1 MIDRLRT
8 GTLLRY
14 AALAV
19 PLAFV
24 GLPIYVHIPKFYG
37 QTRGMDLAL
46 LGAILLIV
54 RLADCFLDPLIG
66 WLRDR
71 YPSARRAMMRVAVVG
86 LMLGYWLVF
95 TPPDGLS
102 PWVQATALGGSLALV
117 YFSFSVL
124 MVHYYAAGVALATLA
139 QDAPRV
145 AAFRESFMLAGVLLA
160 SILPPLLAQHMA
172 QQAYHILAL
181 IFAPML
187 LVGAFITMGLPPF
200 AAQQTPAAPLGLGGI
215 ATCWRNDGIRRVLV
229 ILFFNSIPGAI
240 TGTLFLFFTA
250 DILGASDTQ
259 AGLFLMLYFV
269 SAALAIP
276 FWTWL
281 ARRIGIRP
289 ALAVG
294 MGLAIVSFIFAY
306 GLGHG
311 EFLAFALICAVSGA
325 AVGADLALLSAMF
338 AQKLAGFPALSGMA
352 FGLWHFIS
360 KLTLALAAG
369 FVLPLL
375 AVWGYRPGE
384 ADSMNILS
392 LAYALVPCVLKCI
405 AIGALLSIDRREKES
420 TV

>member
-240 TGTLFLFFTA
+240 TGTLFLKAIISSPTVMPNLRILVRLMRVLSSTRYSQSSIERVMVSPLLRTA
-250 DILGASDTQ
+250 LSTYFMFAALPACLPTATPSTSW
-259 AGLFLMLYFV
+259 AVAVKFV
-269 SAALAIP
+269 SSVNVIVQVRVSL
-276 FWTWL
+276 
-281 ARRIGIRP
+281 RP
-289 ALAVG
+289 
-294 MGLAIVSFIFAY
+294 
-306 GLGHG
+306 
-311 EFLAFALICAVSGA
+311 
-325 AVGADLALLSAMF
+325 
-338 AQKLAGFPALSGMA
+338 
-352 FGLWHFIS
+352 
-360 KLTLALAAG
+360 
-369 FVLPLL
+369 
-375 AVWGYRPGE
+375 
-384 ADSMNILS
+384 S
-392 LAYALVPCVLKCI
+392 L
-405 AIGALLSIDRREKES
+405 
-420 TV
+420 